1 MITKLT
7 VLKHRTQG
15 QLCLSTDLEVELE
28 DVLDVCPGREAL
40 VLPHEE
46 AERVVAVDGGALG
59 QKDGVVELQELV
71 PAQFLQGKGIRV
83 ASMCPTDCPVYLP
96 FISR

>member
-1 MITKLT
+1 MGTK
-7 VLKHRTQG
+7 TQF
-15 QLCLSTDLEVELE
+15 LFYLEVELKY
-28 DVLDVCPGREAL
+28 VLDVGAGREAP

-46 AERVVAVDGGALG
+46 GESVVAVDGGALG
-59 QKDGVVELQELV
+59 QEDGVVELQELV